1 MSENKLSKN
10 PISVCLMQLK
20 FSEIASMRSYISEI
34 QDSYRKKGLPFFKEG
49 KSQRIERGQPDNVRV
64 FDFDFFVFHDAEQTE
79 LVQLTENSFSYHV
92 YSYQGYEKAKE
103 RFIQLFEIV
112 SRICDFSTVTI
123 ISFGLR
129 YANAIEGPNWRDYLD
144 KDFFWMSI
152 KSPYIVQNGFDSV
165 SALEMVPTSFGDG
178 NHGLLKTQ
186 LLQNTD
192 GLTVPPDIMTI
203 APQKLASGKKVSA
216 LDIDHIVPFKKG
228 VSIPEVFSVIDGVHD
243 VCHDVFFGIIS
254 EKARKEWQ

>member
-1 MSENKLSKN
+1 MSENKLKNN
-10 PISVCLMQLK
+10 PISVCLLQLK
-20 FSEIASMRSYISEI
+20 FSEIASMRSYISDI
-34 QDSYRKKGLPFFKEG
+34 QDSYRKNGLQFFKEG
-49 KSQRIERGQPDNVRV
+49 KSQRIERVQPDNVRV
-64 FDFDFFVFHDAEQTE
+64 FDFDFFVFHDAEHTE

-92 YSYQGYEKAKE
+92 YSYQGYEKTKR

-112 SRICDFSTVTI
+112 SRICDFSSVTI

-129 YANAIEGPNWRDYLD
+129 YSNAIEGPDWRDYLN

-152 KSPYIVQNGFDSV
+152 KSQYVAPNGLDSV
-165 SALEMVPTSFGDG
+165 SALEVVPTSFGDG
-178 NHGLLKTQ
+178 NHGLLKIQ

-203 APQKLASGKKVSA
+203 APQKMTSGKKVSA
-216 LDIDHIVPFKKG
+216 VDIDHVVHFKRG

-254 EKARKEWQ
+254 EKAMKEWL